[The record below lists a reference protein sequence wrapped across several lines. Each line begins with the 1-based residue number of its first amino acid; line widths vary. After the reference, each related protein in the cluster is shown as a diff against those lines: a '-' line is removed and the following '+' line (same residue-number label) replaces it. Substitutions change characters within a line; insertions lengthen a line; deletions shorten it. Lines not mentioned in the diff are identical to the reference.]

1 MGKLFRTSNEYIVIG
16 ESHDGRQ
23 VGPGLRSMQSYEEP
37 TRDPDVWPAPPPK
50 DPDVWSAP
58 TTATSVGGGHE
69 SFPRVRPVRGPR
81 KSESVGTDRGGS
93 NRAASRNAKGPVGNV
108 GAAKKGNVKDGG
120 RSGPNYKDISN
131 KDKSRKG
138 PTGGIGRSTGDKD
151 KVIII
156 LRLNAIDRND
166 FRGMGVILK
175 TKTQAAPENY

>member
-23 VGPGLRSMQSYEEP
+23 VGPGLRSLQSYEEP

-58 TTATSVGGGHE
+58 TTATSVGGGHD

-81 KSESVGTDRGGS
+81 KSESVATDRGGS
-93 NRAASRNAKGPVGNV
+93 NRAASRNAKDPVRNV
-108 GAAKKGNVKDGG
+108 GAAKKGNVKEGG
-120 RSGPNYKDISN
+120 RSGPAGN

-138 PTGGIGRSTGDKD
+138 PTGGSGKSTGDKD
-151 KVIII
+151 KVMII
-156 LRLNAIDRND
+156 LKLNA
-166 FRGMGVILK
+166 K
-175 TKTQAAPENY
+175 